1 MEVFDIF
8 EAFQNLFKGRIIII
22 RFLEDNENKVICFL
36 RFSELKRQEKFII
49 SSQHRYFLASLENGK
64 NHPDKRHVYKI
75 KKISDTKSEEK
86 CLTCE
91 KFDKTKQT
99 NDLPKCEYA
108 RSKISPNFTH
118 FLLECLGPEVPY
130 TVLVSL
136 TSKKIVETL
145 EDNKGPSMSLPNNFN
160 QLIYLSD

>member
-1 MEVFDIF
+1 MEVFNIF
-8 EAFQNLFKGRIIII
+8 EAFQNLAELSI
-22 RFLEDNENKVICFL
+22 RFLEDNENKVHNLLL
-36 RFSELKRQEKFII
+36 RCSELKRQEKFII

-130 TVLVSL
+130 TVLVST
-136 TSKKIVETL
+136 TSGEIVDTL
-145 EDNKGPSMSLPNNFN
+145 EDNKGPSMS
-160 QLIYLSD
+160 